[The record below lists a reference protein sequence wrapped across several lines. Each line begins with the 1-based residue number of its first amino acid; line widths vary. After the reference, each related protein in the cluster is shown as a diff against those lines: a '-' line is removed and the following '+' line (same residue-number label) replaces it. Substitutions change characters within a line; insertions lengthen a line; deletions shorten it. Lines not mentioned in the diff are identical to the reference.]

1 MGNKMINCLC
11 LYMRKAIPFGLQH
24 VLAMFVAN
32 LAPVLIV
39 CSAALVRGILEQYEK
54 LMDYCAEYG
63 LKISGNP
70 IEEYMISCA
79 NICGSENYITNV
91 MFPIELPE

>member
-1 MGNKMINCLC
+1 MDGRIKLCNFQLYRNREILFDTMGNKMINCLC

-39 CSAALVRGILEQYEK
+39 CSAALVRGMVSSAGRCPDPYRVP
-54 LMDYCAEYG
+54 G
-63 LKISGNP
+63 GKICVKG
-70 IEEYMISCA
+70 C
-79 NICGSENYITNV
+79 
-91 MFPIELPE
+91 L

>member
-39 CSAALVRGILEQYEK
+39 CSAALVRGMVSSAGRCSDTYRVSGGKICVKGRLYSF
-54 LMDYCAEYG
+54 YYIYG
-63 LKISGNP
+63 CRDSTYGGFLRNSGDH
-70 IEEYMISCA
+70 
-79 NICGSENYITNV
+79 
-91 MFPIELPE
+91 